1 MTMQNERSSSSFEAK
16 LRWADAA
23 GGGGGSFVSG
33 G

>member
-1 MTMQNERSSSSFEAK
+1 MTVQNERSASSFEAK
-16 LRWADAA
+16 LRWAAAA